1 MAEKLKQAKVSDLTF
16 DDKNFNKHTEYG
28 MSLIEKSLRNN
39 GAGRSILID
48 KNNRIIAGNGV
59 VETASQIGLEDVQIV
74 ESDGT
79 KIIAV
84 KRTDIDLDSKQG
96 REMALADNA
105 TGAADLQWDAEELQ
119 KAMDEFAITPQDWG
133 VFSNNDGSAFFDGE
147 RNGERNDEYNEFE
160 DKFKPKLTTDDC
172 YTPTEVYDEVV
183 KYVRNIVGDTPEF
196 VRPFY
201 PNGNYQTFNYPKD
214 CVVVDNPPFSIYAE
228 IVRWYLAHDIKFF
241 LFAPANTQIVANA
254 EVTYVVMGTSFV
266 YENGAVVGSA
276 FTTNI
281 LGDMAFTTAPD
292 LCESIER
299 VNGKEPAN
307 LPIYGYENAIT
318 PALIR
323 KIARIEFSAKR
334 NEVAEISNLDALKE
348 KGKSLFGRGW
358 LLSDR
363 KEAERK
369 EKERKEKERK
379 ENYLHLSEREKEI
392 IKRLNAIGEQED
404 EFSQ

>member
-1 MAEKLKQAKVSDLTF
+1 MAEIKEAKLSDLVF

-28 MSLIEKSLRNN
+28 MSLIEKSIRNN

-59 VETASQIGLEDVQIV
+59 TEIAGQIGLDDVQIV

-105 TGAADLQWDAEELQ
+105 TAAVDLEWDAEELQ

-133 VFSNNDGSAFFDGE
+133 VFTSNDGSAFFGGE

-160 DKFKPKLTTDDC
+160 EKFKPKLTTDDC
-172 YTPTEVYDEVV
+172 YTPPEVYDEVA
-183 KYVRNIVGDTPEF
+183 KYVRNIVGDAPEF

-201 PNGNYQTFNYPKD
+201 PNGDYQAFNYPKD

-228 IVRWYLAHDIKFF
+228 IVRWYIAHGIKFF
-241 LFAPANTQIVANA
+241 LFAPALTQVVANA
-254 EVTYVVMGTSFV
+254 PVNYVVAFCDVV
-266 YENGAVVGSA
+266 YENGALVRTS
-276 FTTNI
+276 FTTNL
-281 LGDMAFTTAPD
+281 LGDIAFTTAPE
-292 LCESIER
+292 LKMAIEA
-299 VNGKEPAN
+299 VNGKAPAD
-307 LPIYGYENAIT
+307 LPIYGYENVLT
-318 PALIR
+318 TALIG
-323 KIARIEFSAKR
+323 KLALIDFSAKR
-334 NEVAEISNLDALKE
+334 SDVYEISNLDALKA

-363 KEAERK
+363 KESDRK

-392 IKRLNAIGEQED
+392 IKRLNAIGEQKD

>member
-1 MAEKLKQAKVSDLTF
+1 MAKLKDAKLKDLVF
-16 DDKNFNKHTEYG
+16 DNKNFNKHTEFG

-48 KNNRIIAGNGV
+48 KHNRIIAGNGV
-59 VETASQIGLEDVQIV
+59 TEVAGQIGLDDVQIV
-74 ESDGT
+74 ETDGT

-84 KRTDIDLDSKQG
+84 KRTDIDLDTKQG

-105 TGAADLQWDAEELQ
+105 TGAADLQWDADAIADVES
-119 KAMDEFAITPQDWG
+119 EFDIDTKKWG
-133 VFSNNDGSAFFDGE
+133 LNFDFDGSAFFSGE

-183 KYVRNIVGDTPEF
+183 KYVRNIVGDKPEF

-241 LFAPANTQIVANA
+241 LFAPALTQVVANA
-254 EVTYVVMGTSFV
+254 PVNYVVCTCGII
-266 YENGAVVGSA
+266 YENGALVKTS
-276 FTTNI
+276 FTTNLLDDI
-281 LGDMAFTTAPD
+281 VFTTAPN
-292 LCESIER
+292 LKRAIEV
-299 VNGKEPAN
+299 VNGKPSAD
-307 LPIYGYENAIT
+307 LPIYVYENVLT
-318 PALIR
+318 TALID
-323 KIARIEFSAKR
+323 KISLVDFSAKR
-334 NEVAEISNLDALKE
+334 NEVAEIANLDALKE

-363 KEAERK
+363 KEKERK

-379 ENYLHLSEREKEI
+379 ENYLHLSEREKGI
-392 IKRLNAIGEQED
+392 IRRLNDGE
-404 EFSQ
+404 